1 MFSDI
6 FPIQFPKPT
15 STETEILSV
24 WAPLIRSGLTVTE
37 SIQLLADGA
46 EREGDQIAFR
56 QVLNALGRGQSLH
69 SALAE
74 SRLPISE
81 SVLKG
86 IKSAELSGTLGSMLE
101 RASENAES
109 IRVMR
114 AKAWEAARYP
124 LIIGCLAILI
134 ITGLI
139 ISIVPKFKALYGR
152 MDSELPKATEF
163 LLSLSDLLQHHG
175 LTTVGVI
182 LVMAILLRFLLN
194 SDPGQ
199 KISDW
204 ILNRLPVI
212 STLRQELFSHR
223 VISNLELLVGSGV
236 VLPDA
241 LKASAEI
248 IPSPSYRASL
258 IDASRRIRQ
267 GQRSDLALNQ
277 STLAPLMRQL
287 WTIGV
292 RSGRLT
298 EFLSI
303 GRQVLGDRLNQR
315 LTILTSFLEPTLMAA
330 LGLLT
335 GGVMLALYQP
345 IFSLGDA
352 L

>member
-6 FPIQFPKPT
+6 SLIQLPKPT
-15 STETEILSV
+15 STETEILCL
-24 WAPLIRSGLTVTE
+24 WAPLISSGLTVTE

-46 EREGDQIAFR
+46 EREGDQIGFR
-56 QVLNALGRGQSLH
+56 QVLNALGKGHSLYA
-69 SALAE
+69 ALHE

-86 IKSAELSGTLGSMLE
+86 IKSAELTGTLGSMLK

-109 IRVMR
+109 IRAMR
-114 AKAWEAARYP
+114 SKAWEAARYP
-124 LIIGCLAILI
+124 LIIGCLALLI
-134 ITGLI
+134 IIGLI
-139 ISIVPKFKALYGR
+139 ISIVPKFEALYAR
-152 MDSELPKATEF
+152 MDSDLPKATEF
-163 LLSLSDLLQHHG
+163 LLAVSDLLQNHG
-175 LTTVGVI
+175 IMTAVFSLIIIV
-182 LVMAILLRFLLN
+182 LVRFALKSN
-194 SDPGQ
+194 PGQ
-199 KISDW
+199 QTADW
-204 ILNRLPVI
+204 VLNRLPII

-223 VISNLELLVGSGV
+223 VISTLELLVGSGV

-248 IPSPSYRASL
+248 IPSPSYQASL
-258 IDASRRIRQ
+258 IEASKRIRQ

-277 STLAPLMRQL
+277 SILAPLMRQL

>member
-1 MFSDI
+1 
-6 FPIQFPKPT
+6 
-15 STETEILSV
+15 
-24 WAPLIRSGLTVTE
+24 
-37 SIQLLADGA
+37 
-46 EREGDQIAFR
+46 
-56 QVLNALGRGQSLH
+56 
-69 SALAE
+69 
-74 SRLPISE
+74 
-81 SVLKG
+81 VLKG

-124 LIIGCLAILI
+124 LIIGCLALLI

-139 ISIVPKFKALYGR
+139 ISIVPKFKALYAR

-163 LLSLSDLLQHHG
+163 LLSLSDLLQNHG
-175 LTTVGVI
+175 LTTAGII

-199 KISDW
+199 KMSDW

-248 IPSPSYRASL
+248 ISSPSYRASL